1 MKFKNLVFNLK
12 KHAASVDW
20 KLLVFLILFLN
31 VKIAVKV
38 AAIILIYILQVDF
51 KIGFS
56 FKNTRL
62 PLFYPIVIGV
72 AVLNWIIFSSHTA
85 LNYNI
90 VCLLGIGFWLL
101 CILAM
106 HQVKLMVE
114 TIGIETIHKT
124 ILVFFLIN
132 AAVSLFVLLN
142 IICQIHDVNPY
153 RFQGLYQKYFISTGD
168 YVKGITFDV
177 STTNAVLN
185 AFGVIYFLVRKNVA
199 IVLLCMAIMLFTGSN
214 TINLMLAGVLALLF
228 AFKTTK
234 DQKSII
240 VVCLMFLGVFM
251 FKISPQNDEY
261 LYRTYYR
268 LRYREYPPNEVVN
281 LYPVSI
287 TQKPDSVLSTEER
300 QEKTAA
306 IYMINAKKA
315 WELKHN
321 NILKW
326 LASRKPQ
333 IPKASIH
340 SPEYQNKIDT
350 NNERRRLIA
359 FVNTHKNSLP
369 EARRLEMASIVPGKI
384 SAMQQTLSYLQQ
396 YPQKILTGAGI
407 GNFSSKMAFK
417 ATNLGVAGGFSA
429 KYAYINGSF
438 LTNHLDL
445 YLNFFGRSGDWHS
458 LINSPNS
465 VYDQLLS
472 EYGLIGLIAFVVFYL
487 GYFIKDYKKLTYG
500 IPLLI
505 LISGILLLDY
515 WFEQL
520 SIIVFFEL
528 LMLVNIKENAIKTVS
543 DGSE

>member
-1 MKFKNLVFNLK
+1 MKFKNIVFKLR
-12 KHAASVDW
+12 KHTASVDW
-20 KLLVFLILFLN
+20 KLLAFLILFLN

-38 AAIILIYILQVDF
+38 VAIILIYLLQFDF

-56 FKNTRL
+56 FKNIRL
-62 PLFYPIVIGV
+62 PLFYPIVIGI
-72 AVLNWIIFSSHTA
+72 AVLNWIIFSTHSN

-90 VCLLGIGFWLL
+90 VFLSGIGFWLL

-114 TIGIETIHKT
+114 TIDIETIHKT

-142 IICQIHDVNPY
+142 IICQIHAVNPY
-153 RFQGLYQKYFISTGD
+153 RFQGLYQKYFIGTGD

-199 IVLLCMAIMLFTGSN
+199 MVLLCMAIMLFAGSN
-214 TINLMLAGVLALLF
+214 TINIMLVGVLVLMF
-228 AFKTTK
+228 VFKTTK

-261 LYRTYYR
+261 LYKTYYH
-268 LRYREYPPNEVVN
+268 LRYHQYQPTAVIN
-281 LYPVSI
+281 LHPIPI
-287 TQKPDSVLSTEER
+287 TQKPDSILSTEER
-300 QEKTAA
+300 KEKTAA
-306 IYMINAKKA
+306 IYMINAKKI
-315 WELKHN
+315 WVLKN
-321 NILKW
+321 NNVLKW

-333 IPKASIH
+333 IPEANIH
-340 SPEYQNKIDT
+340 TPEYQNKIDT
-350 NNERRRLIA
+350 NNERRTLIT
-359 FVNTHKNSLP
+359 FVNTHKSNLQ
-369 EARRLEMASIVPGKI
+369 ETRQREMKSVLPGKI
-384 SAMQQTLSYLQQ
+384 LAMQQTLNYLQQ
-396 YPQKILTGAGI
+396 HPQKILMGSGL

-417 ATNLGVAGGFSA
+417 ATSLGVAGGFPA
-429 KYAYINGSF
+429 RYAYINSSF
-438 LTNHLDL
+438 LTNHLDV
-445 YLNFFGRSGDWHS
+445 YLNFFSRSADWHS

-472 EYGLIGLIAFVVFYL
+472 EYGLIGLIAFMVFYL
-487 GYFIKDYKKLTYG
+487 GYFVKDYKKLTYG

-505 LISGILLLDY
+505 FISGILLLDY

-520 SIIVFFEL
+520 SIIIFFEL
-528 LMLVNIKENAIKTVS
+528 LMLVNIKENTIKTVS
-543 DGSE
+543 NGNE